1 MLRLINI
8 FLSKKK
14 KKEYVK
20 SVEKD
25 LEKDR
30 LENFFSRDYEVN
42 VSNHIYHT
50 CF

>member
-8 FLSKKK
+8 FPSKKK

-30 LENFFSRDYEVN
+30 LENFFFTRLRGKRL
-42 VSNHIYHT
+42 
-50 CF
+50 